1 MVFRWKSQI
10 HHNNGR
16 GVWFTLSGLGK
27 FILSKTNSWPL
38 QISGWRMTFPFGA
51 RRASPDVPSSSGIL
65 VEKQPHKL
73 ASFFLP
79 KSQLPSHHN
88 KFVLPGLQAKAGL
101 KIQVQVHSLTPTSPI
116 ATSSMALTWHSW
128 ELRYFSS
135 DHFVKTGVFSHSL
148 LRSCLYMFI
157 TFSSEHHQ
165 MLSTQSPLNKCFFY
179 HCFFQSWAVS
189 LLSVCN
195 YIYHRL
201 GEVVSSMMMIHEQLS
216 RTCASTLDKSFIRT
230 VRPLDHPNIWCTTS
244 SQLNSQK

>member
-1 MVFRWKSQI
+1 MYCQYLGLGKLPFKASGCSKETSPIPWFLDGRVKKI

-38 QISGWRMTFPFGA
+38 QISGSRMTFPFPPGPPGCSKFLRNFGGKTA
-51 RRASPDVPSSSGIL
+51 PQTCII
-65 VEKQPHKL
+65 
-73 ASFFLP
+73 FLP

-148 LRSCLYMFI
+148 LRSRLYMFI

-195 YIYHRL
+195 YVIDLVRL
-201 GEVVSSMMMIHEQLS
+201 F
-216 RTCASTLDKSFIRT
+216 RA
-230 VRPLDHPNIWCTTS
+230 WW
-244 SQLNSQK
+244 